1 MSWVAFFTCLP
12 ELYPSRTAWKRS
24 NYPDTTI
31 TLICDIQGLRRLQNG
46 DKTGAEIGWFNPLL
60 ERTFYV
66 YFRDM
71 TLIEE
76 IKARLDLVEIASRFM
91 QLHAAGSNWKALCP
105 FHTEKTPSLVIFPQ
119 AQRWKCFGISCG
131 KSGDVFDLLQ
141 QLQGWDF
148 GETLRYLAG
157 EVGITLPQLDASQR
171 LHLRA
176 QRDLE
181 HTLTAA
187 MQFFQ
192 KALFAAQKDP
202 LPPGESGGKGESAGL
217 AYVHSRGWSD
227 ETIRAAGLGCFG
239 TDWQGLRR
247 HLQSAGVDLDS
258 PGAVALLGMRGDVAA
273 WGESCNLQLA
283 QAWIRERRI
292 PAMPANLLVYP
303 HLVRGRVVYLSGRAL
318 VGKGHWNPPSH
329 LLGAR
334 QPFYNHLYWRLGA
347 NFSLVVIVEGQADAI
362 TLAQWGL
369 PAVAL
374 LGTGFSV

>member
-1 MSWVAFFTCLP
+1 
-12 ELYPSRTAWKRS
+12 
-24 NYPDTTI
+24 
-31 TLICDIQGLRRLQNG
+31 
-46 DKTGAEIGWFNPLL
+46 
-60 ERTFYV
+60 
-66 YFRDM
+66 M

-76 IKARLDLVEIASRFM
+76 IKARLDLVEIASRFL

-105 FHTEKTPSLVIFPQ
+105 FHAEKTPSLVIFPQ

-192 KALFAAQKDP
+192 KVLFAAQKDP
-202 LPPGESGGKGESAGL
+202 LQPGESGGKRESAGL

-247 HLQSAGVDLDS
+247 HLQSAGVDLGS

-303 HLVRGRVVYLSGRAL
+303 HLVR
-318 VGKGHWNPPSH
+318 
-329 LLGAR
+329 
-334 QPFYNHLYWRLGA
+334 
-347 NFSLVVIVEGQADAI
+347 
-362 TLAQWGL
+362 
-369 PAVAL
+369 
-374 LGTGFSV
+374 